1 MKSESGQTKFIS
13 TERCQKVN
21 GFSLLEV
28 MVAMVIFLIVTAAI
42 FGLLQAGRVDRS
54 RSNNRTD
61 MLKNARVALHLIG
74 RDALNAGLSYHKRGG
89 VVPDDFI
96 STRFGNP
103 VDANDDKDFLT
114 SLVGGNDRLTNDLII
129 NSTDKTDTVVFA
141 FRDLDFNNGDVIE
154 LQSVAAVGGDPTS
167 ARVTTKSAT
176 GAANIAVHD
185 LYLLE
190 STNTQVAVMATS
202 TNNINQV
209 DFKPGDPLGLNLP
222 FNGTGKFSNL
232 LKPCLTPDQ
241 GDCMNYAKFAALKRF
256 FLVSYKIKQDGTL
269 VRITYGNNRGKLPAE
284 QIVEQPL
291 AYNVENMQFKYVM
304 EDGVVTENPLTGPD
318 GILNTADDDPLF
330 FNKVR
335 QITVTL
341 KIQSAEIDEKTRK
354 PETVVLTGTFAT
366 RNLEYDAG

>member
-1 MKSESGQTKFIS
+1 MKSESRPTKFLTFENCKS
-13 TERCQKVN
+13 EK

-28 MVAMVIFLIVTAAI
+28 MVAMVIFLIVTGAI

-54 RSNNRTD
+54 RSSNRTD

-74 RDALNAGLSYHKRGG
+74 RDALNAGLSYHKKGG

-96 STRFGNP
+96 STRFGMP
-103 VDANDDKDFLT
+103 VDANNDKDFLT
-114 SLVGGNDRLTNDLII
+114 SLVGGNNLFTNDLIR
-129 NSTDKTDTVVFA
+129 NSDKTDVAVFA

-154 LQSVAAVGGDPTS
+154 LQGAVAAPGDPTS

-190 STNTQVAVMATS
+190 STNSQVAVMATA
-202 TNNINQV
+202 TNNTNTV

-222 FNGTGKFSNL
+222 YNGTGKLSNL
-232 LKPCLTPDQ
+232 LKPCATPDQ
-241 GDCMNYAKFAALKRF
+241 EDCMNYAKFAALKRF

-269 VRITYGNNRGKLPAE
+269 VRITYGNNRGKLASE

-291 AYNVENMQFKYVM
+291 AYNIENMQFKYVL
-304 EDGVVTENPLTGPD
+304 ENGTVTENPLAGPD
-318 GILNTADDDPLF
+318 GVLGTLDDDPLE

-335 QITVTL
+335 QLTVTL
-341 KIQSAEIDEKTRK
+341 RVQSAEIDENTRR
-354 PETVVLTGTFAT
+354 PETVVLSGTFAT